1 MDAKGENGQYVM
13 IYKPDPFPLP
23 AGSGSARS
31 RTLVF
36 LPPTA
41 ISVVSSS
48 TNLAGPLDIG
58 LPCGENFLHSVKAR
72 PPAARRPPAPGSGR
86 SLRSRPRL
94 RVRPVANTRWMTK
107 VVQVPGDAVAV
118 LEQLQTDDRA
128 LAGGSSF
135 AAFGYITFLRFK
147 GSNPANISILSVRRT
162 RTSTGRRPTRLLRIN
177 DIGVH
182 AAVRNGGCP
191 QIVRTARR
199 AASRS

>member
-1 MDAKGENGQYVM
+1 MWAWWGRASVPGRGRPAKLASM
-13 IYKPDPFPLP
+13 
-23 AGSGSARS
+23 SA
-31 RTLVF
+31 
-36 LPPTA
+36 
-41 ISVVSSS
+41 
-48 TNLAGPLDIG
+48 AGPIA
-58 LPCGENFLHSVKAR
+58 SA
-72 PPAARRPPAPGSGR
+72 
-86 SLRSRPRL
+86 
-94 RVRPVANTRWMTK
+94 RPVAS
-107 VVQVPGDAVAV
+107 GV
-118 LEQLQTDDRA
+118 LTDDRA

>member
-1 MDAKGENGQYVM
+1 MKRGRVCMDAKGEKGQYVM

-48 TNLAGPLDIG
+48 TNLTGPLDIG

-72 PPAARRPPAPGSGR
+72 PPAARRPPAPRCGR

-118 LEQLQTDDRA
+118 LEQLQNDVGLVGPCVSSRARPAGETGEHVRRRTDR
-128 LAGGSSF
+128 LSPAGG
-135 AAFGYITFLRFK
+135 
-147 GSNPANISILSVRRT
+147 VRR
-162 RTSTGRRPTRLLRIN
+162 P
-177 DIGVH
+177 D
-182 AAVRNGGCP
+182 
-191 QIVRTARR
+191 
-199 AASRS
+199 